1 MSSTSHIWGIR
12 KCEGLMVPGAHE
24 AAADPDTLERV
35 KERNKRQ
42 AKGFPQG
49 AHPRWKNSPF
59 LLTGVLRCGVCGASM
74 VGNSSTQSRGNRR
87 SWRHYICTRKVRQG
101 YSSCASSSVA
111 KKTLE
116 RAVMGQIL
124 DRVLTP
130 GYMQPLLDEIN
141 ARLSE
146 QQPELERKMCAVGK
160 DLARVNSSIEGL
172 LDLAEKAGSE
182 AARGRLMERE
192 MEKATLLAM
201 LKSLQ
206 AQKVQNRISLAPDAL
221 EQLLTELRAGVE
233 EAGTQQRRLVLQPF
247 VRAIEVEGK
256 RVRMTYTFPLPY
268 ARMHSEF
275 RWGH

>member
-1 MSSTSHIWGIR
+1 
-12 KCEGLMVPGAHE
+12 
-24 AAADPDTLERV
+24 
-35 KERNKRQ
+35 
-42 AKGFPQG
+42 
-49 AHPRWKNSPF
+49 
-59 LLTGVLRCGVCGASM
+59 
-74 VGNSSTQSRGNRR
+74 
-87 SWRHYICTRKVRQG
+87 
-101 YSSCASSSVA
+101 
-111 KKTLE
+111 
-116 RAVMGQIL
+116 MGQIL

-233 EAGTQQRRLVLQPF
+233 EAGTQQRRLVLQTF